1 MNTDIMTTNPYNN
14 IVDVAE
20 YYQLE
25 YWANK
30 FGVSPERLK
39 SAVRAV
45 GVSADAIALYLKK

>member
-1 MNTDIMTTNPYNN
+1 MMTSNPYNN
-14 IVDVAE
+14 IVNVAE

-45 GVSADAIALYLKK
+45 GVSADEIARYLKK